1 VPPCYFVEVI
11 ISRSQQKSG
20 EIMSGTDH
28 GKNDGCDGPVPTI
41 VLVEPQMG
49 ENIGAAARAMWN
61 FGLDRMRIVNP
72 RDGWPNPKAQAMS
85 SGAGRVMD
93 AVTVVDTT
101 AEALE
106 DLNFVFATTA
116 RNRDLTKEVMTP
128 ERAMAHARALIGQ
141 GQKVGIMF
149 GPERSGLANEDVA
162 HANALISV
170 PVNPAF
176 ASLNLAQCVLLLAY
190 EWRRQVGE
198 VPAQVMEMAGTNFAT
213 AVEVQKL
220 GERMEEALDA
230 RDFFWPENK
239 AESMVLTLRNMLT
252 RLDFTD
258 ADVRVFHG
266 ILKAMEKPRKN

>member
-1 VPPCYFVEVI
+1 VAPCYFYHVI
-11 ISRSQQKSG
+11 ISRSQIKS
-20 EIMSGTDH
+20 EENMSGTNHAKDDDWT
-28 GKNDGCDGPVPTI
+28 GQVPTV

-93 AVTVVDTT
+93 AVNVVQTT
-101 AEALE
+101 AEAVA
-106 DLNFVFATTA
+106 DLNYVFATTA
-116 RNRDLTKEVMTP
+116 RSRDMAKEVMSP
-128 ERAMAHARALIGQ
+128 ERAMAHARALIDK

-149 GPERSGLANEDVA
+149 GPERAGLENEDIA

-190 EWRRQVGE
+190 EWRRQTGD
-198 VPAQVMEMAGTNFAT
+198 VPPQVMALAGTEFAT
-213 AVEVQKL
+213 GLEVQKL

-230 RDFFWPENK
+230 RGFFWPEDK
-239 AESMVLTLRNMLT
+239 AESMVLTLRNMMT
-252 RLDFTD
+252 RLDLTQ

-266 ILKAMEKPRKN
+266 IMKALEKPRSK